1 MPIIADPSAT
11 DLIVKFITINSEQK
25 ENEAKVVDAETSD
38 AKPPA
43 VGGKWSH
50 RNFAL
55 KILSLKV
62 ATHLKWDLDVLEK
75 KLPLP
80 IQITLLHDLFYVTSD
95 LIVEIPVVPEFT
107 VHSISD
113 QALFTIVLYHRWHIR
128 AITYRAL
135 YNKQSK
141 QQFLHM

>member
-1 MPIIADPSAT
+1 M
-11 DLIVKFITINSEQK
+11 TINSEQK
-25 ENEAKVVDAETSD
+25 DNDVKIVDTEINDT
-38 AKPPA
+38 KPSA
-43 VGGKWSH
+43 TNKWSH
-50 RNFAL
+50 RNLAL

-62 ATHLKWDLDVLEK
+62 AAYLKWDLDILEK

-80 IQITLLHDLFYVTSD
+80 IQMTLLQDLFYITSD
-95 LIVEIPVVPEFT
+95 LFVEIPTVPEFT
-107 VHSISD
+107 VHSVSD

-135 YNKQSK
+135 NNKQSK